1 MQQKFLILFFL
12 AFILSPK
19 AQEFQRLYDFDDFA
33 NEGGSILD
41 FNNNFFTTHSGIDL
55 TNGKF
60 TVLLASFNNV
70 GELLWDTS
78 LTNSQKEFSVAGP
91 YINAVNTLNE
101 NEKWV
106 LGNCNNSLNDTRTP
120 FLLKFTPPNDV
131 VQITLF
137 DTLYQV
143 IPNLSNP
150 GVYSGVYAN
159 EGVYLIGQFVSNS
172 LKFFTIIKSNSN
184 GQYMWHRSFLTSWTI
199 TPQCIMDSG
208 NGLIVGAKKND
219 PSNSG
224 ESLRYIS
231 KFDYNG
237 NLIWTNQYFVAE
249 QPSLGVVSLSKLA
262 NGNYLFA
269 SNKYCNYPTTSIQP
283 LIGELDATTGDT
295 LWTRLYFD
303 PYLGYDPN
311 NLVNYNSQNRLHG
324 FKKLESGGYIG
335 VGECRHDIMPDSAMG
350 PLDNAAFI
358 MKLDEN
364 FNLLWKRIY
373 VPEGYDELDMSAAV
387 CRLNDFVEN
396 ADGSIT
402 ALGMVYMY
410 TGTGPQGGYI
420 QDSYMIRVDS
430 LGCLIPG
437 CSIGVTEFE
446 DLVDLLV
453 YPNPTSSNLTIQ
465 LPTNDN
471 WTVRLYNMNGQ
482 LVSTE
487 KINGNNRLDLNL
499 QNFTSGL
506 YTVQAM
512 NENGKVYTEV
522 VVKE

>member
-1 MQQKFLILFFL
+1 MKLLFQVLLPLVF
-12 AFILSPK
+12 AFNSF
-19 AQEFQRLYDFDDFA
+19 AQPFSILYDHDGFSNDGIA
-33 NEGGSILD
+33 IAKIENGY
-41 FNNNFFTTHSGIDL
+41 FTTHASTDPNLQGFTTLVAAFSESGIM
-55 TNGKF
+55 F
-60 TVLLASFNNV
+60 
-70 GELLWDTS
+70 WDTTLS
-78 LTNSQKEFSVAGP
+78 NITQEFSQTGLNTAILSTESDSQKWVVGN
-91 YINAVNTLNE
+91 YTLYDYTAC
-101 NEKWV
+101 V
-106 LGNCNNSLNDTRTP
+106 P
-120 FLLKFTPPNDV
+120 FLQKFNTDGTAEEL
-131 VQITLF
+131 ITL
-137 DTLYQV
+137 DTL
-143 IPNLSNP
+143 LFDNP
-150 GVYSGVYAN
+150 RVFGAITNPSGIYLMCSDGNPLNNNELIIVKCKLTGEYVWEQSYNIGVAFNPKCIKDVSDGFLIGGWRYAN
-159 EGVYLIGQFVSNS
+159 SADQ
-172 LKFFTIIKSNSN
+172 TDSN
-184 GQYMWHRSFLTSWTI
+184 GQQYVRKFNYEGQSQWINTI
-199 TPQCIMDSG
+199 AFGDNINLG
-208 NGLIVGAKKND
+208 AVGFAPLD
-219 PSNSG
+219 
-224 ESLRYIS
+224 
-231 KFDYNG
+231 
-237 NLIWTNQYFVAE
+237 
-249 QPSLGVVSLSKLA
+249 

-269 SNKYCNYPTTSIQP
+269 GHKCVDYPTYSIQP

-358 MKLDEN
+358 MKLDDN
-364 FNLLWKRIY
+364 FNLMWKRIY
-373 VPEGYDELDMSAAV
+373 VPEGYDELEMSAAQ

-396 ADGSIT
+396 ADGTIT
-402 ALGMVYMY
+402 ALGRVYMY

-437 CSIGVTEFE
+437 CSIGITEFE
-446 DLVDLLV
+446 DLADLLV

-465 LPTNDN
+465 LPTNDI
-471 WTVRLYNMNGQ
+471 WTIRLYNMNGQ
-482 LVSTE
+482 MVSTE

-512 NENGKVYTEV
+512 NDNGKVYTEV

>member
-1 MQQKFLILFFL
+1 MLFFL
-12 AFILSPK
+12 AFIMSSK
-19 AQEFQRLYDFDDFA
+19 AQEFQRLYDFNHFA
-33 NEGGSILD
+33 NEGDVILD
-41 FNNNFFTTHSGIDL
+41 FNNRYFTTHSGFDL
-55 TNGKF
+55 TSGKF
-60 TVLLASFNNV
+60 NVVLASFNNI
-70 GELLWDTS
+70 GEILWDTS
-78 LTNSQKEFSVAGP
+78 LTNSQKEFSVAGT
-91 YINAVNTLNE
+91 YINAFNTSNE

-106 LGNCNNSLNDTRTP
+106 LGNCNNNLNDTRTP
-120 FLLKFTPPNDV
+120 FLLKLAAPNDV
-131 VQITLF
+131 LQITLF
-137 DTLYQV
+137 DTLYEV
-143 IPNLSNP
+143 IPDLSNP
-150 GVYSGVYAN
+150 SVYSGAHAN
-159 EGVYLIGQFVSNS
+159 EGVYLIGQFVTNS

-184 GQYMWHRSFLTSWTI
+184 GQYMWHKSFLTSWTI
-199 TPQCIMDSG
+199 TPQCIIDSG
-208 NGLIVGAKKND
+208 NGLIVGAKKNN
-219 PSNSG
+219 PANSG

-231 KFDYNG
+231 KFDYEG
-237 NLIWTNQYFVAE
+237 NLIWTNEYFVAE
-249 QPSLGVVSLSKLA
+249 QPSLGVVSISKMG
-262 NGNYLFA
+262 NGNFLFS
-269 SNKYCNYPTTSIQP
+269 SNKYCNYPTYSIQP

-324 FKKLESGGYIG
+324 FKKLETGGYIG
-335 VGECRHDIMPDSAMG
+335 VGECRHDIMLDSAMG
-350 PLDNAAFI
+350 PLDNASFI
-358 MKLDEN
+358 MKLDDN
-364 FNLLWKRIY
+364 FNLMWKRIY
-373 VPEGYDELDMSAAV
+373 VPEGYDELDMSPAL

-437 CSIGVTEFE
+437 CSVGITEFE
-446 DLVDLLV
+446 DSTDLLV

-487 KINGNNRLDLNL
+487 KVNQSTFIQLDIQNLN
-499 QNFTSGL
+499 TGL
-506 YTVQAM
+506 YNIQAM
-512 NENGKVYTEV
+512 NSAGRVYSEM